1 MLLAKFTVLQILF
14 LIIAPIAVI
23 SLLVIFVV
31 LPINKNHHKN
41 NFKEYCYKAIYRIAF
56 DEDYYLINN
65 FLFRVDSSKV
75 ARIDHLLFGNKY
87 IYLIIDTYYEGD
99 LTGKEENK
107 SLILIN
113 NKNEKYYTDN
123 QYMIVKSL
131 VKSLSSKT
139 GISEDMFIGVV
150 VVNNDCR
157 LAIETESKQYYMIQ
171 RNKLKRLVRAIES
184 RNVGNINAAQLE
196 AAVKAIDKLNRNK
209 KNENKRSEK

>member
-23 SLLVIFVV
+23 SLLVIFVI

-196 AAVKAIDKLNRNK
+196 SAVKAIDKLNRNK

>member
-23 SLLVIFVV
+23 SLLVIFVI